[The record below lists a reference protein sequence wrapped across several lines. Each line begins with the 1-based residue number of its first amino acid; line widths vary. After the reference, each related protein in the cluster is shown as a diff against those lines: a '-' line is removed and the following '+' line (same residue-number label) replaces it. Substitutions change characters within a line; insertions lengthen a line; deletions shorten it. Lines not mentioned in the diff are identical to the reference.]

1 MSMEGSKSFVPQEA
15 VGGPKKEAAPKYNP
29 MVSVRRDFDP
39 EQIYREKGRAVIDD
53 ADHRQIMAFYRGAI
67 VPGIL
72 LDLGAGPTHLH
83 FMGCLEDKLTHII
96 ALDLSKDNL
105 RVVAEF
111 LDSVGPEAKIA
122 KGQRKFISDTDLRIL
137 KITAEASANVGK
149 RTDKARSG
157 ESVLKSIREK
167 SLDQAG
173 KYDFIVGDMHDL
185 DRLLGERKFDNIMI
199 GYALFANKPEE
210 IPHLFEQARR
220 HLNPGGKMVIE
231 DFQGFSAET
240 VEGEYDEDEIVKKKY
255 PNAID
260 YSLELL
266 VSSLVKAGF
275 NKDAIHAE
283 KRDIKAEGEE
293 KARGWKYLFVSAENR
308 V

>member
-167 SLDQAG
+167 SLDRDGVQGDVRKHRCKLFLEFRRLVLGAG
-173 KYDFIVGDMHDL
+173 
-185 DRLLGERKFDNIMI
+185 
-199 GYALFANKPEE
+199 
-210 IPHLFEQARR
+210 
-220 HLNPGGKMVIE
+220 
-231 DFQGFSAET
+231 SSC
-240 VEGEYDEDEIVKKKY
+240 EG
-255 PNAID
+255 NAGHVFHKLQVRA
-260 YSLELL
+260 S
-266 VSSLVKAGF
+266 
-275 NKDAIHAE
+275 
-283 KRDIKAEGEE
+283 RQ
-293 KARGWKYLFVSAENR
+293 KAREGREGKP
-308 V
+308 